1 MLMILRSYVFR
12 TVPSFCETLD
22 TQRICV
28 KNRYGWGVVR
38 RKSSDV
44 ARIVGRERFLDE
56 IERRGFR
63 ALENSG
69 QIIVICNTD
78 PIRMLR

>member
-1 MLMILRSYVFR
+1 MYLEPSPLSAKLWIRNVFASK
-12 TVPSFCETLD
+12 TAMD
-22 TQRICV
+22 
-28 KNRYGWGVVR
+28 GGVVR

>member
-1 MLMILRSYVFR
+1 MV
-12 TVPSFCETLD
+12 
-22 TQRICV
+22 
-28 KNRYGWGVVR
+28 

-56 IERRGFR
+56 FERRGFQ
-63 ALENSG
+63 AIENCG

-78 PIRMLR
+78 PIRILR

>member
-1 MLMILRSYVFR
+1 MILRSYVFR

-22 TQRICV
+22 AQHIWSKTAMD
-28 KNRYGWGVVR
+28 GGVVR

-63 ALENSG
+63 ALKNSE